1 MIETWKK
8 AFFNK
13 NMGGRLSSPPSSTAS
28 SAATAHRN
36 PTTGSTTN
44 LSHSRT
50 HANNSGH
57 RRHSTQNRHRSSTG
71 RFRSSNYHWDF
82 SNLISLDDI
91 SSTTNH
97 FNLNLLHHLGL
108 DHESDEPSTED
119 DSPQTRR
126 HIPRIFIALRDI
138 SCPVCHKTIPSDSF
152 DKHILQCLAKP
163 RVDYNGLSKMRFQTQ
178 NNLLN
183 FFNFFAF

>member
-1 MIETWKK
+1 
-8 AFFNK
+8 
-13 NMGGRLSSPPSSTAS
+13 MGGRLSSPPSSTAS

-57 RRHSTQNRHRSSTG
+57 RRHSTQNRHRS
-71 RFRSSNYHWDF
+71 N
-82 SNLISLDDI
+82 DI

-163 RVDYNGLSKMRFQTQ
+163 RVDYNEDTLTEDKGECVICLDD
-178 NNLLN
+178 LLVGQKIARLPCLCIYHKSCIDN
-183 FFNFFAF
+183 WFRINRTCPEHPGD